1 MNMRRM
7 GLVAVMTTVITIIM
21 SMELIAT
28 MIMYMTSIAVIIIS
42 NLPYDHLATPQ
53 KRG

>member
-1 MNMRRM
+1 M

-21 SMELIAT
+21 SMELMAT

-42 NLPYDHLATPQ
+42 NLPYYHSNAPQ
-53 KRG
+53 RG